1 MVHFLC
7 LCLSP
12 SHVDLVI
19 FLLFLLASERIYTNF
34 FLGGDYYISDYKSY
48 VCLLPKHYSNSSECL
63 FILNSSIH

>member
-34 FLGGDYYISDYKSY
+34 FLGGIIIFLIIKVMCAYYPNTTLILVSVY
-48 VCLLPKHYSNSSECL
+48 L
-63 FILNSSIH
+63 F